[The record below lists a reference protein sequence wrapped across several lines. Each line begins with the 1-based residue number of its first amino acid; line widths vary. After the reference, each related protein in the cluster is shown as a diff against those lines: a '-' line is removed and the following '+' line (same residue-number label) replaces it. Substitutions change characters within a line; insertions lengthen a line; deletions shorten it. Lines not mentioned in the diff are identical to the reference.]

1 MHELGLVMHVIR
13 SVEAVAAENHISEVS
28 AVTLEIG
35 EVSGVVHR
43 YLTDCWAWAVKK
55 TEVLHNAA
63 LIIESTPAITHCD
76 SCDRE
81 YSTVSHGKICP
92 YCGSGNTWLLTGT
105 EMNIKEI
112 SVPCREASTA
122 AAPSE

>member
-13 SVEAVAAENHISEVS
+13 SVEEVAAENHIAEIR

-43 YLTDCWAWAVKK
+43 YMTDCWAWAVKK
-55 TEVLHNAA
+55 TEVLQNAE

-76 SCDRE
+76 NCGKE

-92 YCGSGNTWLLTGT
+92 YCGSGNTWLLVGT

-112 SVPCREASTA
+112 LVPSQEVTTKVS
-122 AAPSE
+122 SE